1 MKYRHIEPGDCAAYP
16 GMAAIRRKRRGR
28 RMVCP
33 RTIQN
38 HIAEMLDAADAAA
51 GGVERRR
58 TRRTNTYVFTLP
70 EQPQKQPEIRA
81 EIADNCYPLSY
92 PVFDPIE
99 PQREEDQ
106 DQGQDQ
112 EQKNRARD
120 PSTPT
125 TTTTK
130 KAVMTGRATTTT
142 TTKAV
147 MPGTDPGRGPFR
159 IWASKFS
166 AIFRSRPSCSPE
178 TSPPARRT
186 PVKAKPV
193 TEAQL
198 EYLAF
203 LADEVG
209 TDRPSPSTL
218 TVRTADRAIQD
229 LKARRALGRERRD
242 CRRRPVPETV
252 QAQTDRTDRTA
263 PIHGCPASARRAR
276 IDVLDL
282 SLELWRTRTD
292 PATVQAWE
300 HERAQLTAAAAITEE
315 DRHREGL
322 RPHGSSAAGSPPPP
336 GACEDKQ
343 RRPPATHGHPGIMTC
358 GAASTA
364 VSEAPPGQTPP
375 TPPGQ
380 TPPTPTSTP
389 PTPPGQTPPTP
400 TSTTPQ
406 APGQTTPPPTPT
418 STRTRTPP
426 PSAADRAPR
435 GARPSPDGRPG
446 RTPAA
451 AWRAYGRRLHAASPR
466 PSTLSH
472 PPKP

>member
-1 MKYRHIEPGDCAAYP
+1 MLNRAEAAPSSATPNQNHSAPGDRTQSRPPAAVVAFPERNSNFARACVASLDLTPGCRITANTIADFAAVHSRPMKYRHIEPGDCAAYP

-142 TTKAV
+142 TKAV

-186 PVKAKPV
+186 PVKAKPA

-229 LKARRALGRERRD
+229 LKARRALEGQSAATADDGRYRKLF
-242 CRRRPVPETV
+242 RRRP
-252 QAQTDRTDRTA
+252 TA
-263 PIHGCPASARRAR
+263 P
-276 IDVLDL
+276 
-282 SLELWRTRTD
+282 
-292 PATVQAWE
+292 
-300 HERAQLTAAAAITEE
+300 TA
-315 DRHREGL
+315 
-322 RPHGSSAAGSPPPP
+322 
-336 GACEDKQ
+336 
-343 RRPPATHGHPGIMTC
+343 
-358 GAASTA
+358 
-364 VSEAPPGQTPP
+364 
-375 TPPGQ
+375 
-380 TPPTPTSTP
+380 
-389 PTPPGQTPPTP
+389 
-400 TSTTPQ
+400 
-406 APGQTTPPPTPT
+406 
-418 STRTRTPP
+418 
-426 PSAADRAPR
+426 
-435 GARPSPDGRPG
+435 
-446 RTPAA
+446 
-451 AWRAYGRRLHAASPR
+451 PR
-466 PSTLSH
+466 PSTAA
-472 PPKP
+472 PPAHAEPASTSWIYPSSCGGPGPTPPPCRHGNTSARSWRRRSPRRTATARGYAPTAAPRPGPPPPPAPAKTSNGGHQRPTATQAS